1 MCLKYIPIC
10 LALIL
15 TFNSIIYSQCSVS
28 IQPSTNTIYCAGD
41 NVELIA
47 TGIGTSNTVFID
59 DFNTQSSNPNWV
71 TTPNGIYNTTCVPS
85 VDGTPFFWIANSVSP
100 REFLTPP
107 LNLTWGGTL
116 SVDIRLTELS
126 EETGSGCNSPSEN
139 VFIQYNDASNNWY
152 NLTSSFS
159 PDPSLPPQWRSAS
172 VSIPP
177 AAQWNG
183 VQFRVIQTIPGFAS
197 NPPNIIS
204 FLQQRDNWGI
214 DNFEI
219 QANDPFYYNWS
230 HINSTLPP
238 GDNDTINEIPNAA
251 TTYQVTFTNN
261 AGITCQDNLTINYNV
276 LEILNVSTTVENC
289 AGDNDG
295 VIDVAIDGGNA
306 DYTYDLS
313 GPSSISAT
321 SSSLNHSF
329 SPLQPGAYDLTI
341 ADQNGCVVTQTS
353 IILNAGP
360 VCCNISATDNI
371 INATCF
377 GDNGSVTVTPSN
389 TQGAI
394 TYQWYE
400 SISNTAL
407 TGQNNATFNGSAGN
421 YYVTIT
427 DQLCSVNHQVT
438 ITEPSQLNFTYQ
450 KVDDTCSNNNG
461 EIIISASGG
470 TTPYQLSLIH
480 I

>member
-1 MCLKYIPIC
+1 M
-10 LALIL
+10 
-15 TFNSIIYSQCSVS
+15 
-28 IQPSTNTIYCAGD
+28 
-41 NVELIA
+41 
-47 TGIGTSNTVFID
+47 
-59 DFNTQSSNPNWV
+59 
-71 TTPNGIYNTTCVPS
+71 
-85 VDGTPFFWIANSVSP
+85 SP

-230 HINSTLPP
+230 HISSTLPP

-251 TTYQVTFTNN
+251 TTYQVTYTNN
-261 AGITCQDNLTINYNV
+261 AGITCQDNVTINYNV
-276 LEILNVSTTVENC
+276 LE
-289 AGDNDG
+289 
-295 VIDVAIDGGNA
+295 
-306 DYTYDLS
+306 
-313 GPSSISAT
+313 
-321 SSSLNHSF
+321 
-329 SPLQPGAYDLTI
+329 
-341 ADQNGCVVTQTS
+341 
-353 IILNAGP
+353 
-360 VCCNISATDNI
+360 
-371 INATCF
+371 
-377 GDNGSVTVTPSN
+377 
-389 TQGAI
+389 
-394 TYQWYE
+394 
-400 SISNTAL
+400 
-407 TGQNNATFNGSAGN
+407 
-421 YYVTIT
+421 
-427 DQLCSVNHQVT
+427 
-438 ITEPSQLNFTYQ
+438 
-450 KVDDTCSNNNG
+450 
-461 EIIISASGG
+461 
-470 TTPYQLSLIH
+470 LSLIH